1 MLASRRR
8 GRSGGSSIATA
19 GMAAAQVQVGSGSS
33 RFYVQ
38 QIRSWLRQHRL
49 DQYTDSVT
57 TALEGATIEPGGWVA
72 ELARLNDAGQLQSFV
87 EQAHRD
93 SGRGDVG
100 PDDGTKRSEAF
111 AALTDWLRTH
121 SFLDKELP
129 TGVMRAFSAAGF
141 APESWMQKLEDID
154 MGSLLDEFIAG
165 VRAGNVDAELMWS
178 RSVTGRA
185 AWHKNAVAGWLKY
198 KGFGDQGTI
207 AGVISAFESAGHR
220 AVRAHL
226 SFAHPHRRWL
236 KKIVVAL
243 LIRRR

>member
-1 MLASRRR
+1 M
-8 GRSGGSSIATA
+8 
-19 GMAAAQVQVGSGSS
+19 
-33 RFYVQ
+33 
-38 QIRSWLRQHRL
+38 
-49 DQYTDSVT
+49 
-57 TALEGATIEPGGWVA
+57 A

-220 AVRAHL
+220 AVRAPSVL
-226 SFAHPHRRWL
+226 CSSTPAVHPHQRWL
-236 KKIVVAL
+236 KKIAVAFWD
-243 LIRRR
+243 